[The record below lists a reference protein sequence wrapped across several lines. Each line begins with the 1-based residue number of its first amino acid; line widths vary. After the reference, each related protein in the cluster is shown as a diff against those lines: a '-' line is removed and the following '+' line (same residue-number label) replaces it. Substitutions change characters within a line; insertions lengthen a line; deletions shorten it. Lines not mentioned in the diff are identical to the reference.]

1 MIVMKPVVELKNV
14 SKKYKMDDVEVQALY
29 NINLK
34 IKSEEFVSIIG
45 PSGSG
50 KSTMLHIM
58 GCLDRP
64 TTGYV
69 FIDGINTSELSDN
82 ELAKIRGSKIGFVFQ
97 TFNLI
102 NRLTALENV
111 MLPMWFN
118 NVPKEQRKKRAQQ
131 LLKEVGLE
139 KRMLHTPNQLSGGER
154 QRVAIAR
161 ALANDPAIIL
171 ADEPTGNLDTK
182 SGKEILKIFEKLNKR
197 GRTIVIITHDLNIA
211 RVSEKIIHIMDGRLV
226 S

>member
-64 TTGYV
+64 TTGHV

-154 QRVAIAR
+154 QKVAIAR